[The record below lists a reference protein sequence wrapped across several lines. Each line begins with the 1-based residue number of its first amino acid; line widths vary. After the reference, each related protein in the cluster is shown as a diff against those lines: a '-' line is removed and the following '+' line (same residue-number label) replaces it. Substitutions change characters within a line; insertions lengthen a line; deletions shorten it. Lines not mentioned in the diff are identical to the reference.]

1 MKKNFFQDHNKL
13 ICPLSEDKNFKL
25 IFSIKRFPIYMG
37 TVRKN
42 HKIEKKN
49 MNFYI
54 NKKTGSVQI
63 YPRVELSKLYFKSH
77 GSGKIGKTWQEH
89 HKMFFKFIKL
99 KSKQDILEIGGG
111 HNSISFKSNKKN
123 KITSFEPNA
132 NYMNSNKEVIKEFF
146 SSNSLKKY
154 NLFNK
159 FDVVVHSHL
168 FEHIYEPKT
177 FLKSIH
183 KSLKLNG
190 KHIFS
195 VPNMDMMIKKNI
207 SSSMN
212 FEHPYFLNENI
223 IKNLLSETGFKIVE
237 KQYFKNAHSIFYKTV
252 KINQKNDVKIVNFYK
267 KNLKIFKNLNQSWKR
282 DVIKINKSLSKKHNN
297 YLFGA
302 HIFSQNLI
310 QNGLKVENIA
320 GILDNDTDKQGQYL
334 YGTKI
339 KVFSPNILKVISNPV
354 IILRTGA
361 YNDEIKKQLSDINK
375 SAKFL

>member
-89 HKMFFKFIKL
+89 HKVFFKFIKL